1 MMQATQTRFDSIEIP
16 ERPAVSAQP
25 VATLSALLRKRM
37 VLWGGI
43 AAAALL
49 ALIVIATAFSGSS
62 RKVVRLE
69 ADAPLIKGSDQPLKV
84 SPDKSAA
91 AAVPGRDLL
100 VYERM
105 HGSPDGKPPVERLLP
120 EAEQPL
126 APPQPRSA
134 VPPAEPPVVSAFEPL
149 APLEPAPQAVHKEP
163 VVAATPPA
171 IAPASPAPA
180 PVASAPAKA
189 APPAAVRAEKPVVQ
203 RPAAEKPA
211 AAPAKV
217 ASVEAPTAAAK
228 PAAAKPA
235 PAAAAKPTPA
245 EKATPA
251 AASSGKFQVQL
262 LAGRDADEVKDAWAK
277 LKAKNPDLL
286 GSLSPNLARADLGDK
301 GTFYRLRA
309 GPLASETK
317 ARSLCSQLSGRGT
330 SCIII
335 RPAT

>member
-16 ERPAVSAQP
+16 ERPAVAAQP
-25 VATLSALLRKRM
+25 VASLSALLRKRM

-49 ALIVIATAFSGSS
+49 ALIVIAAAFSGSG

-69 ADAPLIKGSDQPLKV
+69 TDAPLIKGGDQPLKV
-84 SPDKSAA
+84 SPDKSAEP
-91 AAVPGRDLL
+91 AVPGRDLL

-105 HGSPDGKPPVERLLP
+105 HGSPGGKPPVERLLP

-134 VPPAEPPVVSAFEPL
+134 VPPAEPPAVSAFEPL

-163 VVAATPPA
+163 VPASPPA
-171 IAPASPAPA
+171 IVPASPSPAPA
-180 PVASAPAKA
+180 ASAPAKA
-189 APPAAVRAEKPVVQ
+189 APPAAARPDKPVVQ
-203 RPAAEKPA
+203 KPAAEKPA

-217 ASVEAPTAAAK
+217 ASVETPAAAAK

-235 PAAAAKPTPA
+235 ATTAARPAPA
-245 EKATPA
+245 EKAIPA